1 MTPPTNLRVTTFG
14 RRPPGMVIP
23 TLLIREPVS
32 SRKMAVGTAAEI
44 RKVVGP
50 RVIVTA
56 IPATSKT
63 VLIAR
68 GAHRRVPILGLT
80 DVNLNSVVQ
89 HALGGVDELL
99 RPEEEAFLD
108 VRRLIL

>member
-1 MTPPTNLRVTTFG
+1 M
-14 RRPPGMVIP
+14 
-23 TLLIREPVS
+23 
-32 SRKMAVGTAAEI
+32 
-44 RKVVGP
+44 
-50 RVIVTA
+50 
-56 IPATSKT
+56 
-63 VLIAR
+63 
-68 GAHRRVPILGLT
+68 PILGLA

>member
-1 MTPPTNLRVTTFG
+1 
-14 RRPPGMVIP
+14 MVIP

-63 VLIAR
+63 FLIA
-68 GAHRRVPILGLT
+68 
-80 DVNLNSVVQ
+80 
-89 HALGGVDELL
+89 
-99 RPEEEAFLD
+99 
-108 VRRLIL
+108 

>member
-1 MTPPTNLRVTTFG
+1 VQRLLTKKKVAKVLLLPFLGLLQHFFG
-14 RRPPGMVIP
+14 VDFDTKPCSV
-23 TLLIREPVS
+23 
-32 SRKMAVGTAAEI
+32 

-68 GAHRRVPILGLT
+68 GAHRRVPILGLA